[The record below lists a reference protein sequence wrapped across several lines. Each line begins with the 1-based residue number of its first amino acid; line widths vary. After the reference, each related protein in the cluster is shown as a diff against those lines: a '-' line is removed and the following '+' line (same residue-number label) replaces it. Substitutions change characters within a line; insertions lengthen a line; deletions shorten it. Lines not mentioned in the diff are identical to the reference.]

1 MTIEDLALLFV
12 HGLGARGAAHLIEH
26 YGSAE
31 AVYEASCNDL
41 IASTGLRKDIAVNI
55 TSGEGLKQALK
66 EVEYCRKHGI
76 SMVAATD
83 PDYPLLLKHIP
94 DRPHVLFVQGDIGA
108 LARPTLSMV
117 GTREMSPSGQY
128 ATNKLIGDLASEMD
142 NLTLV
147 SGIAYGIDAAC
158 HRAALA
164 HKVPSVAVV
173 ANALP
178 EVNPTPHRQLA
189 EDILR
194 NGGALVS
201 ELSSQSRQNG
211 KLFIARNRI
220 IAGLSMGVVVVESH
234 ASGGALST
242 AHLADSY
249 GRVVMAVPGRIT
261 DNTSFGTNNLIRSG
275 VARMVLTA
283 QDIVYDMDWEDH
295 CRYNGATGV
304 GNELLPPDL
313 TPQEAAVMALFNTE
327 AKLDMQQLLNATGFT
342 VGELMMSLM
351 NLEIKGL
358 IRTLP
363 GQMYEKI

>member
-1 MTIEDLALLFV
+1 MTIEDLAITFV

-31 AVYEASCNDL
+31 AVYEASCSDL
-41 IASTGLRKDIAVNI
+41 IASVGLRKDIAENI
-55 TSGEGLKQALK
+55 TKGEGIKQALK
-66 EVEYCRKHGI
+66 EVEYCRKNGI

-94 DRPHVLFVQGDIGA
+94 DRPHVLFVQGDIDA
-108 LARPTLSMV
+108 LSRPTLSMV

-128 ATNKLIGDLASEMD
+128 ATNKLVEGLAAEVED
-142 NLTLV
+142 FALV

-164 HKVPSVAVV
+164 NRVPSVAVL

-178 EVNPTPHRQLA
+178 EINPTPHRQLA

-201 ELSSQSRQNG
+201 ELTSQSRQNG

-220 IAGLSMGVVVVESH
+220 IAGLSMGVVIVESP

-242 AHLADSY
+242 ANIADSY
-249 GRVVMAVPGRIT
+249 GRVVMAVPGRIS
-261 DNTSFGTNNLIRSG
+261 DASSFGANNLIRSG
-275 VARMVLTA
+275 LARMVLTSR
-283 QDIVYDMDWEDH
+283 DIIDDMDWEGY
-295 CRYNGATGV
+295 CRSNTTKSV
-304 GNELLPPDL
+304 SQNLSPDL
-313 TPQEAAVMALFNTE
+313 TPQELSVMELFNNV
-327 AKLDMQQLLNATGFT
+327 AKPDMQQLLNGSGLT
-342 VGELMMSLM
+342 VGELMMVLM

-363 GQMYEKI
+363 GQMYERI